1 LGLLD
6 GLERVLWYLEVF
18 LGENMLKNGF
28 LTQKI
33 PSPCFSNHRS
43 GGENLGCN
51 PVDDELFVTFF
62 LKKK

>member
-1 LGLLD
+1 
-6 GLERVLWYLEVF
+6 
-18 LGENMLKNGF
+18 MLKNGF

-62 LKKK
+62 FKKKVMCENRQIAVSY